1 MANFLAFKT
10 DKLGVE
16 EVTGLVSAPSC
27 GANSIF
33 VGTTRDNFNG
43 KTVTNLEYEAY
54 DSMGIK
60 AMETICLDMR
70 KKWPEVV
77 NIVIHHRLG
86 EVPIKEA
93 SVIIAVSSPHREEA
107 LKATEFCI
115 NRLKQSVP
123 IWKKEIYSDTAVMS
137 YPPKRKKHEFSITQE
152 VQNDYFP
159 PHLIQIKAAN
169 EELNIRIEKFME
181 RKRADINAHNNTEF
195 FQRGREPEFSCAR
208 IDAIV
213 VKRKD
218 SNSHLQVEKV
228 LNSYQYRDQ
237 KTFDYLKRYIPSNGI
252 DERLQS
258 LESQLSMDKA
268 VPKNVYQRIKHLED
282 RLLHLESLSPEYL
295 QFWDKTSVMSTKSMK
310 KRTFEL
316 SEIDELTAEVERKC
330 PKAC

>member
-77 NIVIHHRLG
+77 NIVIHH
-86 EVPIKEA
+86 
-93 SVIIAVSSPHREEA
+93 
-107 LKATEFCI
+107 
-115 NRLKQSVP
+115 
-123 IWKKEIYSDTAVMS
+123 
-137 YPPKRKKHEFSITQE
+137 
-152 VQNDYFP
+152 
-159 PHLIQIKAAN
+159 
-169 EELNIRIEKFME
+169 
-181 RKRADINAHNNTEF
+181 
-195 FQRGREPEFSCAR
+195 RGREPEFSCAR